1 MQNHL
6 KSLEIS
12 VTDELL
18 SIFKFYFLPL
28 LLLLL
33 LLKLDHW
40 SLEFILLTQEAWNL
54 LYSPGLF

>member
-1 MQNHL
+1 MQNNL

-18 SIFKFYFLPL
+18 SIFKFYFLP